1 MKDSNTISF
10 LRCKALRYGIAF
22 FMLISAATMAQ
33 TPGKVTVVK
42 DARID
47 SLIALR
53 IALSKAPAGA
63 NTGVYA
69 PASGTGYRVQI
80 FSGSNR
86 SEAYNAQ
93 SKFNEL
99 YPELKTYIIY
109 SEPNFKVRA
118 GDFRTR
124 LEASKLLEQLRSQ
137 FPSLFIISEKINL
150 PKIGNTND

>member
-1 MKDSNTISF
+1 MKGSNTISF
-10 LRCKALRYGIAF
+10 FSNLAKRYSIALFI
-22 FMLISAATMAQ
+22 LLSATAMAQ

-42 DARID
+42 DPRID

-53 IALSKAPAGA
+53 IALSKEPNAA
-63 NTGVYA
+63 NAGVYA
-69 PASGTGYRVQI
+69 PTSTNGYRVQI
-80 FSGSNR
+80 FTGSNR
-86 SEAYNAQ
+86 NDAYNAQ
-93 SKFNEL
+93 SKFNQL
-99 YPELKTYIIY
+99 YPDFKTYIIY

-124 LEASKLLEQLRSQ
+124 LEATRLLEQLRSQ